1 MSTLKT
7 HNLQSP
13 DAGSVNI
20 ALTPNAGM
28 VVAGVTTV
36 TGTIETTGSELKITG
51 AEPRLTFTDTD
62 NNPDFQIWANAQKF
76 AIYDSTNSAT
86 RLHINSSGN
95 VGINETSPGQR
106 LTIGGDIQIGFNT
119 PNDAGRQLNFN
130 VNRGSAG
137 QTLANINWQWNSK
150 FVAQIRGIAGADT
163 TNKDDGHLAFFTSAA
178 NSLVERLR
186 IRSSGNVVINN
197 STGSVLEMT
206 RTSTNTSG
214 LCGKMVFGN
223 TDWDSSM
230 ASVQA
235 YQDGGNDN
243 ASLRFYTQASAG
255 GGELER
261 LRIASTGQVSISSD
275 GTTDGLLTIKGNSD
289 QVATPSIRLLD
300 GSDTREVSISNTSGD
315 FVVSVH
321 GNDNAIHGHI
331 KMFESGIIDFNN
343 GGATGSNVSRL
354 RIDSSGRVSI
364 GDNNT
369 QTSYPFY
376 VAKDLDSGGNLLS
389 FGNTDSTYS
398 QSLTLSF
405 DSNKDMKWAGGSGS
419 GGLIWDVGTRGHVFK
434 INGSDRLQIHNNGGL
449 QIGSIGNVSAFV
461 PNASGIT
468 GGLMFTTP
476 VYSEYHYT
484 WSGQANYT
492 IDLTCGSYFHS
503 EFIYVQHQTNGGTG
517 MHHYVRGKWAN
528 NHQTHT
534 CIIHEYSGDGAG
546 LDVSFV
552 ASDQSGNGSINGES
566 NMTGRGAGGDGYTN
580 GGGENYA
587 NTSSANG
594 RLRISETYSW
604 GSVSNRG
611 LIVRCYY
618 GSFAIS
624 KS

>member
-343 GGATGSNVSRL
+343 GGATGSNVNRL
-354 RIDSSGRVSI
+354 RITSGGEILIGTSTDANVKLDVEGSI
-364 GDNNT
+364 RAKAAG
-369 QTSYPFY
+369 Y
-376 VAKDLDSGGNLLS
+376 VAPTSGTGLEIYYATNTLNDTPSGYLLS
-389 FGNTDSTYS
+389 YDRSSSAYKKINYDASEHKFRTSGTERLSITSTGIIDAPS
-398 QSLTLSF
+398 QAGF
-405 DSNKDMKWAGGSGS
+405 YARMQGNKDNVMGGGAAYYTVLFDTVSGS
-419 GGLIWDVGTRGHVFK
+419 ICY
-434 INGSDRLQIHNNGGL
+434 NQ
-449 QIGSIGNVSAFV
+449 GNAY
-461 PNASGIT
+461 AT
-468 GGLMFTTP
+468 
-476 VYSEYHYT
+476 
-484 WSGQANYT
+484 
-492 IDLTCGSYFHS
+492 
-503 EFIYVQHQTNGGTG
+503 GTG
-517 MHHYVRGKWAN
+517 LYTVP
-528 NHQTHT
+528 T
-534 CIIHEYSGDGAG
+534 
-546 LDVSFV
+546 
-552 ASDQSGNGSINGES
+552 
-566 NMTGRGAGGDGYTN
+566 GGDGHYMFSTAVCLSTDAYGRAGEAWFIVGSNRYFFDRKYFTN
-580 GGGENYA
+580 TSGTITGYYGTINIKLTAGQTVGVQAFVSGGSTDVDVLGA
-587 NTSSANG
+587 SSANHITWFTG
-594 RLRISETYSW
+594 RKI
-604 GSVSNRG
+604 
-611 LIVRCYY
+611 
-618 GSFAIS
+618 A
-624 KS
+624 